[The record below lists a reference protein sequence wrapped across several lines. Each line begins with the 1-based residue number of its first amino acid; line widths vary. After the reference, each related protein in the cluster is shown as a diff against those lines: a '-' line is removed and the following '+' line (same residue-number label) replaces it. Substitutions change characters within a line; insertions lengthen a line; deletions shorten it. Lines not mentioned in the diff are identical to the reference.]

1 MALGN
6 PHFSLAECARLG
18 ELCSRAAARGEAK
31 HDGVALVVTTG
42 RQTLAAA
49 RAAGHAATL
58 EAFGATLLTDTC
70 WCVLGRACRNPDQDP
85 NPNPNPALSPTPTP
99 TPTLAPTLNP
109 YQVHARRACC
119 ASRCRH
125 TRHQLGK
132 VRALRTRARGAR
144 GALR

>member
-18 ELCSRAAARGEAK
+18 ELCGRAAARGEAK

-70 WCVLGRACRNPDQDP
+70 WCMLAEPV
-85 NPNPNPALSPTPTP
+85 PTLTLTL
-99 TPTLAPTLNP
+99 TPTLTLTLTRCGRAAAVRSLTP
-109 YQVHARRACC
+109 RSRR
-119 ASRCRH
+119 
-125 TRHQLGK
+125 
-132 VRALRTRARGAR
+132 
-144 GALR
+144 